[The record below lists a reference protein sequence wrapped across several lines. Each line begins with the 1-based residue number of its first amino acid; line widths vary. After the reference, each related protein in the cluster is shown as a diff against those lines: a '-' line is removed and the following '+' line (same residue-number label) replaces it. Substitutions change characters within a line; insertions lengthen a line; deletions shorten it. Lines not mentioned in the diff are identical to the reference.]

1 MGTHDIP
8 FDSEPLIEKLQEIRA
23 RNNVLWVGVIRLA
36 MKHAPGEARL
46 LFRQIEVNDKAISLA
61 IRDFYGDEEC

>member
-1 MGTHDIP
+1 MGTHDLP
-8 FDSEPLIEKLQEIRA
+8 LDSEPLIEKLQEIRA

-36 MKHAPGEARL
+36 MKYAPGEARL
-46 LFRQIEVNDKAISLA
+46 LFRQIEINDKAISLA